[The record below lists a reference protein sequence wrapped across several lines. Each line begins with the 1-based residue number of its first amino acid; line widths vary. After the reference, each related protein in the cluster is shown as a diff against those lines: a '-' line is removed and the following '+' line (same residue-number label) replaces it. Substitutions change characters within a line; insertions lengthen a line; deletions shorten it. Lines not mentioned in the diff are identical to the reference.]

1 MRNRKVMGIFDRA
14 SDAEKLKD
22 ELIEA
27 GIARLKFLSG
37 KKFDPG
43 CVDAFE
49 RAFLM
54 GDVTPAKARKASV
67 AQRQFDIHALMGDAP
82 PTLAPAVVPAAPVPS
97 V

>member
-1 MRNRKVMGIFDRA
+1 VADAFDAMTTDRPYSKA
-14 SDAEKLKD
+14 MSF
-22 ELIEA
+22 EA
-27 GIARLKFLSG
+27 GIARLKFLAG

-54 GDVTPAKARKASV
+54 GDVTPAKARKASL
-67 AQRQFDIHALMGDAP
+67 AQRHFDIHALLGDAP
-82 PTLAPAVVPAAPVPS
+82 PTLAPALAPEAPVPS

>member
-1 MRNRKVMGIFDRA
+1 
-14 SDAEKLKD
+14 
-22 ELIEA
+22 
-27 GIARLKFLSG
+27 
-37 KKFDPG
+37 
-43 CVDAFE
+43 
-49 RAFLM
+49 M